1 MPIPA
6 PIAETAKAVNPAAR
20 VMFVSNRAR
29 SFAIHAMAD
38 SWAIWYKTLASC
50 ALLVSNATRLPA
62 RRRVSREPLVG
73 ISRGTFSCLRTVWT
87 SAVETRRNGLRRVQP
102 PTQGAPPD
110 SGQPTKYMTHHTNA
124 FPDLDRDLRFI
135 PLGVEEPG
143 VLSPAQVRRYNEVG
157 HLFPIDIFSPGEIA
171 EIRAYIDDLL
181 PKALAAGWN
190 SYEVVNWHKSCRGIW
205 DIVTEPRIIDV
216 VADLLG
222 DSVILRHSH
231 LFAKLPGD
239 AKRVAWHQ
247 DASYWPLSPSRV
259 VTAWL
264 AIDDVDTDNSAM
276 QVIPRSHH
284 HAQVAFRDS
293 TTAENSVLVQ
303 TVDDPGNYGDPPVA
317 LEMRAGQ
324 ISLHSD
330 WIL

>member
-1 MPIPA
+1 M
-6 PIAETAKAVNPAAR
+6 
-20 VMFVSNRAR
+20 
-29 SFAIHAMAD
+29 
-38 SWAIWYKTLASC
+38 
-50 ALLVSNATRLPA
+50 
-62 RRRVSREPLVG
+62 
-73 ISRGTFSCLRTVWT
+73 
-87 SAVETRRNGLRRVQP
+87 
-102 PTQGAPPD
+102 TQR
-110 SGQPTKYMTHHTNA
+110 TNA

-135 PLGVEEPG
+135 PLGVEEPRT
-143 VLSPAQVRRYNEVG
+143 LTPTHVRRYNEVG
-157 HLFPIDIFSPGEIA
+157 HLFPIDIFSPAEIA

-181 PKALAAGWN
+181 AKALAAGWN

-231 LFAKLPGD
+231 LFAKLAGD

-264 AIDDVDTDNSAM
+264 AIDDVDLDNSAM

-284 HAQVAFRDS
+284 HAQLAFRDS

-303 TVDDPGNYGDPPVA
+303 TVDDPGGHWANHPRRPPGEEIPTPDNAPDPVRDA
-317 LEMRAGQ
+317 
-324 ISLHSD
+324 SLRR
-330 WIL
+330 